1 MVRRLSIE
9 DVLPSIKLSTNRLAL
24 FVCCLLTD
32 TWKQAT
38 SQDHFEKLIHVDRK
52 LGSYTFRQLCVRTL
66 RLCKNLP
73 YSPVN
78 WLYLILL
85 GVICALYG

>member
-1 MVRRLSIE
+1 M
-9 DVLPSIKLSTNRLAL
+9 L
-24 FVCCLLTD
+24 FGCSRAD

-85 GVICALYG
+85 GVICALYGYVLLTPDFDALLARLGDHLPTY